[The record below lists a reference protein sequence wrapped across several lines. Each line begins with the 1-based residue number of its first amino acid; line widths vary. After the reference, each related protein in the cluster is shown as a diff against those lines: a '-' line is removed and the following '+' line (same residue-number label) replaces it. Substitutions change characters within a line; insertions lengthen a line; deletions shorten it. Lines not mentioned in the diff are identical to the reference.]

1 MTAPATTTQPY
12 ADGRGP
18 TRAAERPT
26 SPANS
31 ATPPAYPEDTSST
44 AIRSDISRTRS
55 EMDSTL
61 DQLGERLSPSHLI
74 DDAADFAKSWFG
86 FGGSSATAAT
96 AEPVYE
102 ERVLDDGT
110 VVKIRREGAVA
121 SGPSDI
127 FGLGDLSKS
136 GTRLASTV
144 ADAIRDNP
152 VPTAICAAGLA
163 YAFFED
169 PIKKYARLQYREH
182 FGPTAEPRM
191 HSGSYVDARTG
202 RPYDSHYGEGYRNP
216 NSTSWTDAVGN
227 ALGNAGDAISGAA
240 STAAG
245 YVTGAAS
252 SAGHAVTD
260 AASSAGHAVQRFAAN
275 TAREV
280 RVEAGKVYDAA
291 TGALLHAGSKAKDGV
306 VAAADTTA
314 DAAGNVRDRAT
325 GTFLYAGNASAE
337 AARHAAIDVR
347 VKSGKVYDAST
358 DAVLHT
364 GSTVKD
370 STVKASDTFAD
381 AAGNVYDSTTGAF
394 LYAGSA
400 AANAARTAGRK
411 ITVTAG
417 NAYDATTGALISTGT
432 AVADGTYSA
441 ADYVAD
447 GAGNLYHATTGAFIS
462 AGSAIADAARSASS
476 SVSHFAEDAYD
487 TAGRFGRTAQETL
500 VDSYEASRDRL
511 ERGVQENPLAVGLGC
526 LAAGLLVGFAIPR
539 TRTEN
544 QWMGASRDR
553 LVDQT
558 THSAY
563 AALEQAKH
571 SAADA
576 MGMTL
581 DEMERQG
588 LTPKELVDRGAQLAK
603 QAAGQIGSD
612 VSHAAQAAGLN
623 PQSLKAK
630 AGAVAEHRRDRR
642 PARRLGDRRQGA
654 VRGRQGRRAGGE
666 RGEPRAADR
675 QGRGEGRRESGLGRR
690 PPEVAGSGEQ
700 GLTGPPPDRVSAD
713 PAAARP
719 RRGFRCASR
728 PERTRMAGG
737 RRDR

>member
-1 MTAPATTTQPY
+1 MNAPATTQPY

-18 TRAAERPT
+18 ERAAERPA
-26 SPANS
+26 SPANP
-31 ATPPAYPEDTSST
+31 ATPPAYPEDTSSA
-44 AIRSDISRTRS
+44 AIRGDISRTRS

-110 VVKIRREGAVA
+110 VVKIRREGTVA

-136 GTRLASTV
+136 GSRLASTV
-144 ADAIRDNP
+144 ADAVRDNP
-152 VPTAICAAGLA
+152 IPTAICAAGLA

-182 FGPTAEPRM
+182 FGPNAEPRM
-191 HSGSYVDARTG
+191 HSGSFVDARTG
-202 RPYDSHYGEGYRNP
+202 RPYDSRYGEGYRNP

-227 ALGNAGDAISGAA
+227 ALGNAGEAISGAA

-252 SAGHAVTD
+252 SAGHAVAD
-260 AASSAGHAVQRFAAN
+260 AGHAVQRFAAN

-306 VAAADTTA
+306 FAAADTTA
-314 DAAGNVRDRAT
+314 DAAGNVRSKAT
-325 GTFLYAGNASAE
+325 GAYLYAGNASAE

-370 STVKASDTFAD
+370 GTVEAGETFAD
-381 AAGNVYDSTTGAF
+381 TAGNVYDSTTGAF

-400 AANAARTAGRK
+400 AANAARKAGRK

-553 LVDQT
+553 LLDQT

-588 LTPKELVDRGAQLAK
+588 LTPKELVDRAAQLAR
-603 QAAGQIGSD
+603 QAAGQIGDD

-630 AGAVAEHRRDRR
+630 AGAVAETAGTAAKLAAAETADKVKSEAGNVAGQAESEANRAQQTAKAEAKNAAGQASD
-642 PARRLGDRRQGA
+642 A
-654 VRGRQGRRAGGE
+654 VRQKS
-666 RGEPRAADR
+666 
-675 QGRGEGRRESGLGRR
+675 Q
-690 PPEVAGSGEQ
+690 EVANK
-700 GLTGPPPDRVSAD
+700 A
-713 PAAARP
+713 
-719 RRGFRCASR
+719 
-728 PERTRMAGG
+728 
-737 RRDR
+737 